1 MIFRRP
7 LGPGLDELKAGL
19 APGKKFGVD
28 LLLPKVGDGARATN
42 HDYTNGQ
49 LMELIDV
56 IIEKGASLFVAAVGV
71 PPPEVV
77 RWQELGRSYLPSLAS
92 VDLGKPWIAK
102 SLLEECHR
110 KKYSVHLAEYHLSTC
125 TNLA

>member
-1 MIFRRP
+1 M
-7 LGPGLDELKAGL
+7 AGE
-19 APGKKFGVD
+19 
-28 LLLPKVGDGARATN
+28 VGDGARATN

-77 RWQELGRSYLPSLAS
+77 NRLEVEHSSKNLFQCF
-92 VDLGKPWIAK
+92 DL
-102 SLLEECHR
+102 
-110 KKYSVHLAEYHLSTC
+110 
-125 TNLA
+125 